1 MEENKLNDMSEL
13 FRKVRK
19 EHKLNLKQFAERMEA
34 NHGYLG
40 MVESGKVIPGKLIIS
55 KFAKA
60 FEKDLDKILELR
72 KQIVGPPTETN
83 QIEKVINEK
92 SSKALQVILDFEEH
106 KNRSKD
112 KQKGDIDLSKIKS
125 ISELFLTVRKANN
138 LTLKKMAKELKSSG
152 PYISQVETGK
162 KIPAKKFIS
171 KMAESFELP
180 LEICIELA
188 GYNQKQEKKS
198 KGTEA
203 DISKNKMSSI
213 TDANDGNQVDR
224 SEMIESPNNNTEV
237 TSSHSVNEEE
247 EVDVTIE
254 EKQSLFSKQSEKVT
268 FTTVEKAEI
277 NLSPEKEYVT
287 DIAEVW
293 REIVSYGNSYEFKI
307 NIEGQN
313 QCVALTI
320 DKDKMTIS
328 L

>member
-19 EHKLNLKQFAERMEA
+19 ENKLNLKQFAERMEA

-60 FEKDLDKILELR
+60 FEIDVNKILELR
-72 KQIVGPPTETN
+72 KQIVTPPTETN
-83 QIEKVINEK
+83 QGEKVRDEK
-92 SSKALQVILDFEEH
+92 SSKVLQVILDFEEH
-106 KNRSKD
+106 KNRAKD
-112 KQKGDIDLSKIKS
+112 KPKGDIDLSKIKN
-125 ISELFLTVRKANN
+125 INELFLNVRKANN

-171 KMAESFELP
+171 KMAETFELP
-180 LEICIELA
+180 LEICLELA
-188 GYNQKQEKKS
+188 GYIQKQEKKS
-198 KGTEA
+198 AELKT
-203 DISKNKMSSI
+203 DISTNKI
-213 TDANDGNQVDR
+213 PNTTDANDGNQFEETETMEPLDK
-224 SEMIESPNNNTEV
+224 ETEV
-237 TSSHSVNEEE
+237 TSSHLVDEEKD
-247 EVDVTIE
+247 VDVMIE
-254 EKQSLFSKQSEKVT
+254 EKQSSFSKQSEKVT

-277 NLSPEKEYVT
+277 YLSPEKEYVT

>member
-19 EHKLNLKQFAERMEA
+19 ENKLNLKQFAERMEA

-60 FEKDLDKILELR
+60 FEIDVDKILELR
-72 KQIVGPPTETN
+72 KQIVTPHIETN
-83 QIEKVINEK
+83 QGKNVEENKPNKDV
-92 SSKALQVILDFEEH
+92 QVILDFEEH
-106 KNRSKD
+106 KNRTKD
-112 KQKGDIDLSKIKS
+112 KQKGEIHLGKMKS
-125 ISELFLTVRKANN
+125 ISELFLNVRKANN
-138 LTLKKMAKELKSSG
+138 LTLKKMAKELKSSA

-162 KIPAKKFIS
+162 KIPAKKFIA
-171 KMAESFELP
+171 KMAETFELP
-180 LEICIELA
+180 LEVCLELT
-188 GYNQKQEKKS
+188 GYNQKQEEKS

-203 DISKNKMSSI
+203 DKSTNKMSSI
-213 TDANDGNQVDR
+213 TDANDGDQVDG
-224 SEMIESPNNNTEV
+224 SEIMESPNKNTEV
-237 TSSHSVNEEE
+237 TSSHLVNEGKEE
-247 EVDVTIE
+247 DVMIE
-254 EKQSLFSKQSEKVT
+254 EKQSSFSKQSEKVT